1 MASPDSTLNP
11 ADSNPAPLAAPLLKF
26 SVQFNRKEGITEEA
40 FTTYM
45 NTVQM
50 PRAAPVIK
58 KHGIVKYSLFLSP
71 SPMRAAFGDELVNQL
86 DKPTWKMTGF
96 DAMTSYWVRSPDD
109 LRALLAD
116 PEWEEKVTGPEAEW
130 IDMETVVVLAGFE
143 TTYVEDGDIVL
154 K

>member
-1 MASPDSTLNP
+1 MASPHSS
-11 ADSNPAPLAAPLLKF
+11 SNPTGSNPKPSATPLLKF

-58 KHGIVKYSLFLSP
+58 KHGIVKYSLFLCP

-86 DKPTWKMTGF
+86 DKPTWKMTEF

-130 IDMETVVVLAGFE
+130 IDMETVVVLTGFE
-143 TTYVEDGDIVL
+143 TTYVEGGELV
-154 K
+154 